1 MAKKR
6 KFYAV
11 KKGRKAGLYLT
22 WDAAKQ
28 QVDGFAGAVYKSFL
42 TKAEA
47 EEWMATASRRA
58 TRKVSTQTPSTVT
71 PSIILYTDGGSR
83 NTGNVRG
90 GHVRKEDVAAWAFL
104 IQKDGESISGSNG
117 EFGATNN
124 RMEIMA
130 LINGLQKV
138 IDRYGEKAAVL
149 VVADSKYVLD
159 AIQRNWLSGW
169 QRRGWKK
176 ANGEI
181 VANKELWQAVASIL
195 KRMPNLEYRWTKGH
209 ATNEGNV
216 FVDQL
221 LNKTMDRMLR
231 EPTEFEAPK
240 KTVSNPKPSLA
251 VQDSTADFEQLGL
264 FHNQQ
269 ISDD

>member
-1 MAKKR
+1 
-6 KFYAV
+6 
-11 KKGRKAGLYLT
+11 
-22 WDAAKQ
+22 
-28 QVDGFAGAVYKSFL
+28 
-42 TKAEA
+42 
-47 EEWMATASRRA
+47 
-58 TRKVSTQTPSTVT
+58 
-71 PSIILYTDGGSR
+71 
-83 NTGNVRG
+83 
-90 GHVRKEDVAAWAFL
+90 
-104 IQKDGESISGSNG
+104 
-117 EFGATNN
+117 
-124 RMEIMA
+124 MEIMA
-130 LINGLQKV
+130 LINGLQKI

-240 KTVSNPKPSLA
+240 KAVSNPKPSLA